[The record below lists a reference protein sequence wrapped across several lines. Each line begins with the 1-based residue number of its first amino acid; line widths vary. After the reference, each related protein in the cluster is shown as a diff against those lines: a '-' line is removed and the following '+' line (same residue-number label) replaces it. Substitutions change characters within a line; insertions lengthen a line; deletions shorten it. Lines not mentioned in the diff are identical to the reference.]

1 MILQRPMRLLG
12 EVHRGPELTRGKSV
26 VSTETNETKRI
37 SVPEIAA
44 RKGGEPVVCL
54 TAYTAPMAK
63 ILDPHVDMLLI
74 GDSMGMVLY
83 GMDTTLGVTL
93 DMSINHGAAVVRGS
107 KHALIIVDMPFATY
121 EESPEQAYR
130 NCARV
135 LAETGCAA
143 VKLEGGEEMAE
154 TVGFLVERGIPV
166 QGHVGLMPQ
175 SVNTAGGFRVQ
186 GKSED
191 EAAKV
196 LADACAIS
204 DAGAFS
210 IVIEGTVETVA
221 AEITTSVPAL
231 TIGIGAS
238 PACDG
243 QVLVTEDVIG
253 LFTEFTPK
261 FVKKYAEVGEE
272 VGRAASAF
280 SAEVRSRAFPAPEH
294 CYGKK

>member
-1 MILQRPMRLLG
+1 M
-12 EVHRGPELTRGKSV
+12 
-26 VSTETNETKRI
+26 STETNQTKRI

-63 ILDPHVDMLLI
+63 ILDRHVDMLLI

-83 GMDTTLGVTL
+83 GMESTLGVTL
-93 DMSINHGAAVVRGS
+93 DMAINHGAAVVRGS
-107 KHALIIVDMPFATY
+107 RRACIVVDMPFATY

-143 VKLEGGEEMAE
+143 IKLEGGEEMAA
-154 TVGFLVERGIPV
+154 TVRFLVERGIPV

-175 SVNTAGGFRVQ
+175 SVNAAGGYRVQ
-186 GKSED
+186 GKTAA

-196 LADACAIS
+196 RADASAIS

-210 IVIEGTVETVA
+210 IVIEGTVEDVA
-221 AEITTSVPAL
+221 AEITKDISAL

-261 FVKKYAEVGEE
+261 FVKKYADVGAEI
-272 VGRAASAF
+272 GRAAAEY
-280 SAEVRSRAFPAPEH
+280 SAEVKSRAFPGPEH
-294 CYGKK
+294 CYGKKK

>member
-1 MILQRPMRLLG
+1 L
-12 EVHRGPELTRGKSV
+12 
-26 VSTETNETKRI
+26 STGTNETRRI

-63 ILDPHVDMLLI
+63 ILDPHVDLLLI

-83 GMDTTLGVTL
+83 GMNSTLGVTL
-93 DMSINHGAAVVRGS
+93 EMVINHGAAVVRGS
-107 KHALIIVDMPFATY
+107 QRACIIVDMPFATY
-121 EESPEQAYR
+121 EESRELAYR

-135 LAETGCAA
+135 LAETGCAGI
-143 VKLEGGEEMAE
+143 KLEGGEEMAD
-154 TVGFLVERGIPV
+154 TVQFLVERGIPV

-175 SVNTAGGFRVQ
+175 SVNAAGGYRVH
-186 GKSED
+186 GRNPL
-191 EAAKV
+191 EASKIK
-196 LADACAIS
+196 ADARAIS

-210 IVIEGTVETVA
+210 IVIEGTVEDVA
-221 AEITTSVPAL
+221 AEITGEIAAL

-243 QVLVTEDVIG
+243 QVLVTEDAIG

-272 VGRAASAF
+272 IGRAAAEYA
-280 SAEVRSRAFPAPEH
+280 AEVKSRAFPAAEH
-294 CYGKK
+294 CYGKKT